1 MRIIFL
7 SVISWLVLICIAVVV
22 ILSVIA
28 IVKIT
33 REAIKKTGS
42 IREKSIVIGIII
54 SGMSIIGLSLFML
67 NYFVWK
73 GPTNKIPESKPLK
86 TPLQR
91 EEPIEEIQPDIPV
104 PFKEPV
110 PKETFTEQV
119 QSQASSPHE
128 EVISQSE
135 ERKPIEDEK
144 DKFLQHPKP
153 SKTIFTIQ
161 VGAFSDFSNAKS
173 LKARLKKKGYNAY
186 VTSPPTIEGR
196 LYKVFI
202 GKFNDRKKAESF
214 CEKIRSNEGFQ
225 AFITL
230 R

>member
-22 ILSVIA
+22 ILAVMA

-33 REAIKKTGS
+33 REAINKTGI
-42 IREKSIVIGIII
+42 IREKSIVIGITI
-54 SGMSIIGLSLFML
+54 SGISIIGLSLFML

-91 EEPIEEIQPDIPV
+91 EEPIEEIQPKIPL

-110 PKETFTEQV
+110 LTETFTEQI
-119 QSQASSPHE
+119 QSQTLAPHE

-135 ERKPIEDEK
+135 ERKPIENKK
-144 DKFLQHPKP
+144 DKLLQHTKP

-173 LKARLKKKGYNAY
+173 LKAMLNKKGYNAF
-186 VTSPPTIEGR
+186 VTFPSRKEGR
-196 LYKVFI
+196 LYKVSI
-202 GKFNDRKKAESF
+202 GKFNDRKKAESL
-214 CEKIRSNEGFQ
+214 CEKIKKTEGFQ

-230 R
+230 M